1 MKSEI
6 IQNLKNPEQL
16 EKLYRANSALFKKE
30 FNALWSEYPEETS
43 LQVWNQRLNYAPE
56 PITLGAKNELL
67 FILILGI
74 CAALIS
80 QIPSFF
86 GLDQDTFFQRNISF
100 VIFPFL
106 SAYSIWKQQVPVHK
120 ILLPLGICLFSVIY
134 INLLPHT
141 SPSDS
146 ILLAC
151 IHVPLIL
158 WSVWAYSYLGE
169 RLLSNTH
176 KRIEFLRLHGDLL
189 VMCAIILL
197 SGGLF
202 TAISLGLFEIIGLDI
217 KEFYGKY
224 VIVSG
229 LSATPI
235 LGNYLIQK
243 NPALVKNVSPIIAKI
258 FTPVVFVF
266 LFVYLIAMAFTG
278 KDPYTN
284 REFLLIFNGLLIGV
298 MALILFSVAEAEKNE
313 SPKYQTWLLLGLSA
327 LTIVVNGVALS
338 AICFRIIEWGIT
350 PNRIAVLGSNLL
362 IFIHLVLVANSL
374 LKTTQGKSDFNL
386 VAKSIAQY
394 LPIYSIWAAIVCFIF
409 PLIFQFR

>member
-16 EKLYRANSALFKKE
+16 EKLYRSNTTLFKKE
-30 FNALWSEYPEETS
+30 FNALWPEYSEEAS
-43 LQVWNQRLNYAPE
+43 LQFWNQRLNYAAE
-56 PITLGAKNELL
+56 PISLGAKNELV
-67 FILILGI
+67 FIAILGVI
-74 CAALIS
+74 AAFIS
-80 QIPSFF
+80 QIPNLFD
-86 GLDQDTFFQRNISF
+86 LEQDTFFQRNISF
-100 VIFPFL
+100 VVFPFL
-106 SAYSIWKQQVPVHK
+106 AAYFIWKQEFPINK
-120 ILLPLGICLFSVIY
+120 IVLPLGICLFSVVY
-134 INLLPHT
+134 INLLPYT

-146 ILLAC
+146 IVLAC
-151 IHVPLIL
+151 IHLPLIL
-158 WSVWAYSYLGE
+158 WSIWAYAFMGE
-169 RLLSNTH
+169 GLLTNTN

-202 TAISLGLFEIIGLDI
+202 TAISLGLFEIISLDI

-243 NPALVKNVSPIIAKI
+243 NPTLVKNVSPIIAKI

-266 LFVYLIAMAFTG
+266 LFIYLIAMVYTG

-284 REFLLIFNGLLIGV
+284 REFLLIFNGLLVGV
-298 MALILFSVAEAEKNE
+298 MALILFSVAEAEKSE
-313 SPKYQTWLLLGLSA
+313 SPTYQTWLLLGLSA
-327 LTIVVNGVALS
+327 LTIVVNGIALS
-338 AICFRIIEWGIT
+338 AISFRIIEWGIT

-362 IFIHLVLVANSL
+362 IFIHLLLVAKSL
-374 LKTTQGKSDFNL
+374 LKTSQGKSDFHF

-409 PLIFQFR
+409 PLIFQFK

>member
-30 FNALWSEYPEETS
+30 INALWPEYHEETS
-43 LQVWNQRLNYAPE
+43 LQFWNQRLNYTSE
-56 PITLGAKNELL
+56 PITLGAKNEL
-67 FILILGI
+67 FVIAILAF

-80 QIPSFF
+80 QIPTFF

-100 VIFPFL
+100 VVFPFL
-106 SAYSIWKQQVPVHK
+106 SAYFIWKQAFPIFK
-120 ILLPLGICLFSVIY
+120 IMLPLGICLFSLIY

-151 IHVPLIL
+151 IHLPLIL
-158 WSVWAYSYLGE
+158 WSIWAYAYVGE
-169 RLLSNTH
+169 GQLSNTQ
-176 KRIEFLRLHGDLL
+176 KSIEFLRLHGDLL

-202 TAISLGLFEIIGLDI
+202 TAIALGLFNIIGLDI

-243 NPALVKNVSPIIAKI
+243 NPNLVKNVSPIIAKI

-266 LFVYLIAMAFTG
+266 LVIYLIAMVYTG

-284 REFLLIFNGLLIGV
+284 REFLLIFNGLLVGV
-298 MALILFSVAEAEKNE
+298 MALILFSVAEAEKSE
-313 SPKYQTWLLLGLSA
+313 SPSYQTWLLLGLSA
-327 LTIVVNGVALS
+327 LTIVVNGIALS
-338 AICFRIIEWGIT
+338 AISFRIIEWGIT
-350 PNRIAVLGSNLL
+350 PNRLAVLGSNLL
-362 IFIHLVLVANSL
+362 IFIHLLMVAKAL
-374 LKTTQGKSDFNL
+374 LKTSQGKSDFNL

-409 PLIFQFR
+409 PLIFQFK

>member
-6 IQNLKNPEQL
+6 LQNLNNPEQL
-16 EKLYRANSALFKKE
+16 EKLYRSNSALFKKE
-30 FNALWSEYPEETS
+30 FNALWPEYPEETS
-43 LQVWNQRLNYAPE
+43 LQCWNQRLNYAAE
-56 PITLGAKNELL
+56 PLTLGTKNELV
-67 FILILGI
+67 LITLLGI

-80 QIPSFF
+80 QIPNLF
-86 GLDQDTFFQRNISF
+86 GVDQDTFFQRNISF
-100 VIFPFL
+100 VVFPFL
-106 SAYSIWKQQVPVHK
+106 SAYFIWKQQVPIFK
-120 ILLPLGICLFSVIY
+120 IMLPLGICLFSVVY
-134 INLLPHT
+134 INLLPRT

-151 IHVPLIL
+151 IHVPLVL
-158 WSVWAYSYLGE
+158 WSIWAYTYVGE
-169 RLLSNTH
+169 GLISNTQ

-266 LFVYLIAMAFTG
+266 LLIYLIAMVYTG
-278 KDPYTN
+278 KNPYTN
-284 REFLLIFNGLLIGV
+284 REFLFIFNGLLLGV
-298 MALILFSVAEAEKNE
+298 MALILFSVAETEKNE
-313 SPKYQTWLLLGLSA
+313 NPRYQNGLLLGLSA
-327 LTIVVNGVALS
+327 LTIVVNGIALS
-338 AICFRIIEWGIT
+338 AISFRIIEWGIT

-362 IFIHLVLVANSL
+362 IFIHLLLVANSL
-374 LKTTQGKSDFNL
+374 RKTSQGKSDFTL
-386 VAKSIAQY
+386 VTKSIAQY

-409 PLIFQFR
+409 PLIFQFK